1 MLYRRCC
8 TERGSYGK
16 VLRMKNRNVNQNSWE
31 LKHVREKNVS
41 FASRELFFKK
51 RETVK
56 SN

>member
-41 FASRELFFKK
+41 ELFLKK

>member
-31 LKHVREKNVS
+31 FVREKNVS